1 MRLVVI
7 GAGIAGLAAAG
18 AARLEA
24 ERAGLELEVVLLEAS
39 DRAGGKLWTEEVDGL
54 TVEWGP
60 DAFLAAK
67 PRGSELAAELGL
79 DLVPIAPG
87 GRRAFLLQGGRLRP
101 VPEGL
106 VMGVPTTA
114 GAAWRAMRGGL
125 LPIGG
130 AMRAAVEPLLPGV
143 VIGEP
148 DEPARDVVRRRLGR
162 SAAVRLV
169 EPLLR
174 GVFGAPGSEI
184 GVRSAYPQAFGSRSL
199 ARALR
204 RPPSTAP
211 LRPPGAADEGAQF
224 LAVRGG
230 FGAMV
235 DALAAALPGGAVR
248 TGTAVHGAA
257 ADGDAGFVV
266 ATSRGDLRADAI
278 LVATTSGPAAE
289 VLATVAPEASE
300 AFRGIRYGSSAVVLL
315 RYPAG
320 SLVRTTDG
328 SGFLVDPEEG
338 LAIAACSWFSS
349 KWPHLTGDGVVLRA
363 VVTDPAHLAAGDDAL
378 RDRVAAEVGRVMGAR
393 AEPDLVRMRRWDEAL
408 PIFGPGHHDR
418 IGGAL
423 ATLPERVAVAGAYL
437 GAVGIPDCIVSGED
451 AAGRLV
457 AALARDI
464 GRR

>member
-7 GAGIAGLAAAG
+7 GAGIAGLAGAR
-18 AARLEA
+18 AARVEA
-24 ERAGLELEVVLLEAS
+24 ERAGLELEVVVLEAS
-39 DRAGGKLWTEEVDGL
+39 DRPGGKLWTERIDGL

-67 PRGSELAAELGL
+67 PRGRELAAELGL

-87 GRRAFLLQGGRLRP
+87 GRRAFLLQRGELRP
-101 VPEGL
+101 IPEGL

-114 GAAWRAMRGGL
+114 GAAWRAMRDGL
-125 LPIGG
+125 LPVAG
-130 AMRAAVEPLLPGV
+130 ALRAAVEPLLPGG

-148 DEPARDVVRRRLGR
+148 DQPARDVVRRRLGR

-184 GVRSAYPQAFGSRSL
+184 GVRSAFPQAFGSRSL

-204 RPPSTAP
+204 RPPSTARLQP
-211 LRPPGAADEGAQF
+211 AGGVDGGGAQF
-224 LAVRGG
+224 LAVGGG

-235 DALAAALPGGAVR
+235 DALVESLPEGAVR
-248 TGTAVHGAA
+248 TGAA
-257 ADGDAGFVV
+257 ALGLKTGDDGRFVV
-266 ATSRGDLRADAI
+266 GTSGGDEPADAV
-278 LVATTSGPAAE
+278 LVSTTATRAADL
-289 VLATVAPEASE
+289 LATVSPAVSE
-300 AFRGIRYGSSAVVLL
+300 AFRGIRYGSSAVVVL
-315 RYPAG
+315 RFPPG

-349 KWPHLTGDGVVLRA
+349 KWPHLTGDDVVLRA
-363 VVTDPAHLAAGDDAL
+363 VVTDPTHLAAGDEVL
-378 RDRVAAEVGRVMGAR
+378 RDRVAAEVGRVMGAKT
-393 AEPDLVRMRRWDEAL
+393 EPDLVRTRRWDEAL

-418 IGGAL
+418 IERAL
-423 ATLPERVAVAGAYL
+423 TALPDRVAVTGAHL
-437 GAVGIPDCIVSGED
+437 GAVGIPDCIASGES
-451 AAGRLV
+451 AARALV
-457 AALARDI
+457 ESLRTSP
-464 GRR
+464 R